1 MGKKG
6 KKGKKDEK
14 PPDEV
19 NEYETMD
26 LEMLR
31 EVVPLLKQTLAKSL
45 DRNYVQLE
53 RDALQQF
60 YDISRSEVEDVKGEI
75 AKKDRDMELME
86 ENHRVELRVYL
97 QGVYL
102 GEHRH
107 ALRGVGEDT
116 ALRHRGEGGPRAADT
131 RAQEDEEMHPDGVGE
146 KEISMRR
153 KCRQREQHART

>member
-31 EVVPLLKQTLAKSL
+31 EVVPLLKQTLAKKSL

-53 RDALQQF
+53 RDTIQMF
-60 YDISRSEVEDVKGEI
+60 YDITKGEVQDIERQI
-75 AKKDRDMELME
+75 AAKDREMELME
-86 ENHRVELRVYL
+86 DNHRV
-97 QGVYL
+97 
-102 GEHRH
+102 
-107 ALRGVGEDT
+107 
-116 ALRHRGEGGPRAADT
+116 
-131 RAQEDEEMHPDGVGE
+131 
-146 KEISMRR
+146 
-153 KCRQREQHART
+153 